1 MLVVY
6 NHPMEWIQL
15 AVVLLVAGAV
25 LAILVVVLKRLKGV
39 ESKLTSGDSM
49 VMLNQNVQ
57 GMQSRLD
64 TINEGINLRLDKAAT
79 VIGAMNK
86 ELGTM
91 SEIGRSMK
99 DLQDFL
105 RSPKLRGNIGEQVMH
120 DLLSQNFPRQY
131 FEVQYKFKNG
141 QTVDAMLKTDQGFIS
156 IDSKFPMENFVRA
169 AKAATEEEHEVH
181 LREFK
186 KDVKKHISDIAKK
199 YILPE
204 EGTVNF
210 ALMYIPSEAVY
221 YEIIRDDTDLN
232 QYAQEKKVL
241 LVSPNSFFYFL
252 KVLLIGLAGKEYEK
266 NAREILRVLQAAQKD
281 VLRFGDDL
289 SVLARHLKNAGGM
302 LEQVQLDHQKLSGT
316 MEQVHLLKSE

>member
-1 MLVVY
+1 MDWILLVV
-6 NHPMEWIQL
+6 IL
-15 AVVLLVAGAV
+15 IVAGVVLAAFALM
-25 LAILVVVLKRLKGV
+25 LKRMKEMEKKLGPSEGV
-39 ESKLTSGDSM
+39 LL
-49 VMLNQNVQ
+49 LNQNVQ
-57 GMQSRLD
+57 GMQQRLD
-64 TINEGINLRLDKAAT
+64 SINEGINTRLDKAAS

-120 DLLSQNFPRQY
+120 DLLSQHFPRQY

-141 QTVDAMLKTDQGFIS
+141 QTVDALLKTDQGFIS
-156 IDSKFPMENFVRA
+156 IDSKFPMENFIRA
-169 AKAATEEEHEVH
+169 AKSLTEEEHDGF

-186 KDVKKHISDIAKK
+186 KDVKKHITDIAKK

-204 EGTVNF
+204 EGTVDF
-210 ALMYIPSEAVY
+210 ALMYVPSEAVY

-232 QYAQEKKVL
+232 QFAQSKKVL

-252 KVLLIGLAGKEYEK
+252 KVLLIGLAGKKMEE
-266 NAREILRVLQAAQKD
+266 NARKVFQVLQAAQKD
-281 VLRFGDDL
+281 VTRFGEDL
-289 SVLARHLKNAGGM
+289 SVLARHMKNAGGM
-302 LEQVQLDHQKLSGT
+302 LEQIQLDHQKLSTT
-316 MEQVHLLKSE
+316 MDQVHLLKPGE